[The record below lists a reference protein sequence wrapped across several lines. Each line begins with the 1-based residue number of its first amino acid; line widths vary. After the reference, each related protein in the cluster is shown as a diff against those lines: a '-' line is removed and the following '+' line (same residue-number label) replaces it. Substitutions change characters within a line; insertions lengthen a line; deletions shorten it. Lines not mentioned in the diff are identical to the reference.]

1 MKNKI
6 SLTRRQAASAGLGL
20 TAAAFCVPATA
31 KAVPPDTSL
40 PPSQTPA
47 APVPSDQIQ
56 AAISQLGPLAKDLIQ
71 KSGIPGMAVAAV
83 YNGRTVYAEG
93 FGIRRAGAPDMVNAD
108 TVFQLASVSK
118 SISATILAQQIGLGG
133 LSWNTPVVEHL
144 PWFALND
151 PWVTAHATL
160 ADMFA
165 HRSGLPD
172 HAGDD
177 LEDLGYSRDQILH
190 RLRYLP
196 LNAFRNTY
204 GYTNFGLTAAAVAAA
219 AAAGTDWAS
228 LAEAVL
234 YRPLGMDSTSS
245 RFADFIRRPNR
256 ATPHVKVGGA
266 YAAKYQRQPDAQTP
280 AGGVSASVRDMARWM
295 AMVLQN
301 GEFNGAQ
308 IVDAAA
314 LLPAVTAEMITAPS
328 PAMSARPETYGY
340 GFNVGTQPTGRTT
353 LSHSGAFSSG
363 AGTNFL
369 MIPSLNLG
377 VIALTNASPT
387 GAAEALTAA
396 FADLAQYGAVSRDWY
411 AGYHQRIA
419 PLNDPVGTLAGAS
432 PPANPAPPANL
443 QAYTGT
449 YQNDYFGPAEIEP
462 YAAGLL
468 LKLGPRGVFPLTH
481 WDGNIFT
488 YIPAG
493 ENAPDG
499 SRAALTFARNPASFT
514 IDIYAESRANK
525 FVRLSASR
533 ESSLGAKR
541 SNPSF

>member
-31 KAVPPDTSL
+31 EAAPPDTSL

-47 APVPSDQIQ
+47 APVPADQIQ
-56 AAISQLGPLAKDLIQ
+56 AAIKQLGPLAQDLLQ

-83 YNGRTVYAEG
+83 YNGRTVFAEG
-93 FGIRRAGAPDMVNAD
+93 FGIRRAGAPDKVNAD
-108 TVFQLASVSK
+108 TVFQLASLSK
-118 SISATILAQQIGLGG
+118 SISATILAQQIGRGG
-133 LSWNTPVVEHL
+133 LRWDTPIVQHL

-151 PWVTAHATL
+151 PWVSRHVTL
-160 ADMFA
+160 ADMFS

-196 LNAFRNTY
+196 LSAFRTTY
-204 GYTNFGLTAAAVAAA
+204 AYTNFGVTAAAMAAA

-228 LAEAVL
+228 LAETVL
-234 YRPLGMDSTSS
+234 YRPLGMESASS
-245 RFADFIRRPNR
+245 RFSDFIRRSNR
-256 ATPHVKVGGA
+256 AAGHVLIDGA
-266 YAAKYQRQPDAQTP
+266 YVAKYQRQPDAQSP
-280 AGGVSASVRDMARWM
+280 AGGVSSSVRDMAHWL
-295 AMVLQN
+295 AMVLQ
-301 GEFNGAQ
+301 GGRYNGAQ

-328 PAMSARPETYGY
+328 PAMSARPELYGY

-353 LSHSGAFSSG
+353 LSHSGAFAMG

-377 VIALTNASPT
+377 VIALTNAAPT
-387 GAAEALTAA
+387 GAAEALTAS
-396 FADLAQYGAVSRDWY
+396 FADLVQYGSITRDWY
-411 AGYHQRIA
+411 AGYHHFTA
-419 PLNDPVGTLAGAS
+419 PVRAPVGTLAGAS
-432 PPANPAPPANL
+432 PPANPTQPANL

-449 YQNDYFGPAEIEP
+449 YQNDYFGPAEIHP
-462 YAAGLL
+462 QASGLI
-468 LKLGPRGVFPLTH
+468 LKIGPHGTVFPLTH
-481 WDGNIFT
+481 WDGDIFT
-488 YIPAG
+488 YTPEG
-493 ENAPDG
+493 ENAPAG
-499 SRAALTFARNPASFT
+499 SRAALTFTRNPASFT

-525 FVRLSASR
+525 FVRL
-533 ESSLGAKR
+533 
-541 SNPSF
+541 